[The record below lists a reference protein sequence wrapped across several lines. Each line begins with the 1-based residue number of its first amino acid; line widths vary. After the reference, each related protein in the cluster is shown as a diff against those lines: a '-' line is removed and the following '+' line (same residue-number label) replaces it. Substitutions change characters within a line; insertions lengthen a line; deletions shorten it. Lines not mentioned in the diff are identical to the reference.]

1 MRALLRSVVLAAL
14 VAAPALAQAPASPEA
29 SAKTAKP
36 AVKADKATK
45 VGAKPAKAAVK
56 PAVKGKVAKKTTT
69 DGVLTPDAAPADA
82 TTAATTADGTAVD
95 SAGTPQASE
104 AVAVPAADAQAVVAP
119 TPTAPVLPAAPP
131 SAPVSE
137 DVALVAILDLKGGE
151 AAAAQASA
159 LTTML
164 TAEVSATR
172 GMRAVSRNELQAL
185 LTHQSTAQLVGC
197 DEPKCMADVAAL
209 VKADFVVSGSVEK
222 LEGATVVGLTL
233 MSAGGDG
240 QDPAIVARQ
249 KAAWRGTDNDLL
261 LVVRPLVQ
269 RLFDAQNA
277 HTHVGAAEI
286 FAPEGATL
294 VLDDKAIGT
303 APVAAVRDLPS
314 GVHRLTVQK
323 DGFADGAVDLVV
335 ARNETTIV
343 RVELEEI
350 PLLSQPW
357 FWATAGGVVLLAGGT
372 AAGITTWAILNAE
385 PPPSRVVLGK
395 P

>member
-1 MRALLRSVVLAAL
+1 MRSLLRFAVFAAV
-14 VAAPALAQAPASPEA
+14 VAAAPVMAQAPATPA
-29 SAKTAKP
+29 AAGATAVKPAPKAAAKVGKPAKP
-36 AVKADKATK
+36 AT
-45 VGAKPAKAAVK
+45 KPAKAHEAVVTAS
-56 PAVKGKVAKKTTT
+56 PAGGAEQA
-69 DGVLTPDAAPADA
+69 GPAAPAQ
-82 TTAATTADGTAVD
+82 AVD
-95 SAGTPQASE
+95 
-104 AVAVPAADAQAVVAP
+104 AVAVPAANVQAAVFLEP
-119 TPTAPVLPAAPP
+119 QAAEPSPPP
-131 SAPVSE
+131 SVPVAAESS
-137 DVALVAILDLKGGE
+137 LVAVLDLKGS
-151 AAAAQASA
+151 ANAAAQASA

-164 TAEVSATR
+164 TAEVAGQK

-209 VKADFVVSGSVEK
+209 VKADFVVSGNVEK

-240 QDPAIVARQ
+240 QDPAIVGRQ
-249 KAAWRGTDNDLL
+249 KAAWRGSDNDLL
-261 LVVRPLVQ
+261 LVIRPLVQ
-269 RLFDAQNA
+269 RLFDAPNA
-277 HTHVGAAEI
+277 HTHLGAVEV
-286 FAPEGATL
+286 FAPEGAAI
-294 VLDDKAIGT
+294 VLDDKAVGS
-303 APVAAVRDLPS
+303 APVPALRDLPT

-323 DGFADGAVDLVV
+323 DGFADGAVDIVV

-372 AAGITTWAILNAE
+372 AAGITTWAIVTAT

-395 P
+395 QP

>member
-1 MRALLRSVVLAAL
+1 MRALLRSVAFAAA
-14 VAAPALAQAPASPEA
+14 VAAPVMAQAPATPA
-29 SAKTAKP
+29 AAGATAVKPAPKAAAKVGKPAKP
-36 AVKADKATK
+36 A
-45 VGAKPAKAAVK
+45 AKPAKAHDAVVDAS
-56 PAVKGKVAKKTTT
+56 PAGGAEQA
-69 DGVLTPDAAPADA
+69 GPAAPAQ
-82 TTAATTADGTAVD
+82 AVD
-95 SAGTPQASE
+95 
-104 AVAVPAADAQAVVAP
+104 AVVVPAATAQAAVFLEP
-119 TPTAPVLPAAPP
+119 QPAEPSPP
-131 SAPVSE
+131 SSVPVAAESS
-137 DVALVAILDLKGGE
+137 LVAVLDLKGS
-151 AAAAQASA
+151 ANATAQASA

-164 TAEVSATR
+164 TAEVAGQK

-240 QDPAIVARQ
+240 QDPAIVGRQ
-249 KAAWRGTDNDLL
+249 KAAWRGSDNDLL

-277 HTHVGAAEI
+277 HTHLGAVEL

-294 VLDDKAIGT
+294 VLDDKAIDSTPGS
-303 APVAAVRDLPS
+303 AVRDLPT
-314 GVHRLTVQK
+314 GVHRLTIQK
-323 DGFADGAVDLVV
+323 DGFADGAVDIVV

-357 FWATAGGVVLLAGGT
+357 FWATAGGVALLAGGT
-372 AAGITTWAILNAE
+372 AAGITTWAVVTAT

-395 P
+395 QP

>member
-1 MRALLRSVVLAAL
+1 
-14 VAAPALAQAPASPEA
+14 
-29 SAKTAKP
+29 
-36 AVKADKATK
+36 
-45 VGAKPAKAAVK
+45 
-56 PAVKGKVAKKTTT
+56 
-69 DGVLTPDAAPADA
+69 
-82 TTAATTADGTAVD
+82 
-95 SAGTPQASE
+95 
-104 AVAVPAADAQAVVAP
+104 
-119 TPTAPVLPAAPP
+119 
-131 SAPVSE
+131 
-137 DVALVAILDLKGGE
+137 
-151 AAAAQASA
+151 
-159 LTTML
+159 ML
-164 TAEVSATR
+164 TAEVAGQK

-277 HTHVGAAEI
+277 HTHVGAAEV

-303 APVAAVRDLPS
+303 APVAAIRDLPT
-314 GVHRLTVQK
+314 GVHRLMVQK
-323 DGFADGAVDLVV
+323 DGFADEAVDLVV

-372 AAGITTWAILNAE
+372 AAGITTYAILNAE

-395 P
+395 EP

>member
-14 VAAPALAQAPASPEA
+14 VAAPVMAQAPGTPDAA
-29 SAKTAKP
+29 GAKAAKP
-36 AVKADKATK
+36 AVKAGAKL
-45 VGAKPAKAAVK
+45 AKPAKPAAK
-56 PAVKGKVAKKTTT
+56 PAVKAKVVKKGDDAVATV
-69 DGVLTPDAAPADA
+69 DAAAAPAPEA
-82 TTAATTADGTAVD
+82 TAAVD
-95 SAGTPQASE
+95 SAATAHAD
-104 AVAVPAADAQAVVAP
+104 AVAVPAATAQAVEAP
-119 TPTAPVLPAAPP
+119 TPAAPVLPAAPP

-137 DVALVAILDLKGGE
+137 ESALVAVLDLKGGA

-164 TAEVSATR
+164 TAEVSATK

-277 HTHVGAAEI
+277 HTHVGAAEV

-303 APVAAVRDLPS
+303 APVAAIRDLPT
-314 GVHRLTVQK
+314 GVHRLMVQK
-323 DGFADGAVDLVV
+323 DGFADEAVDLVV

-372 AAGITTWAILNAE
+372 AAGITTYAILNAE

-395 P
+395 EP

>member
-1 MRALLRSVVLAAL
+1 MRALLRSVAFAAA
-14 VAAPALAQAPASPEA
+14 VAAPVMAQASAAPAA
-29 SAKTAKP
+29 AG
-36 AVKADKATK
+36 AT
-45 VGAKPAKAAVK
+45 AVK
-56 PAVKGKVAKKTTT
+56 PAPKAAAKVGKPAKPAAKPA
-69 DGVLTPDAAPADA
+69 GAGDAVVDAGPAA
-82 TTAATTADGTAVD
+82 GRAGSV
-95 SAGTPQASE
+95 GTPHVAD
-104 AVAVPAADAQAVVAP
+104 AVAVSAATSQAAVFLEPQPAEP
-119 TPTAPVLPAAPP
+119 SPP
-131 SAPVSE
+131 SSVPVAAESS
-137 DVALVAILDLKGGE
+137 LVAVLDLKGS
-151 AAAAQASA
+151 ANATAQASA

-164 TAEVSATR
+164 TAEVAGQK

-209 VKADFVVSGSVEK
+209 VKADFVVSGNVEK

-240 QDPAIVARQ
+240 RDPAIVGRQ

-261 LVVRPLVQ
+261 LVIRPLVQ
-269 RLFDAQNA
+269 RLFDAPNA
-277 HTHVGAAEI
+277 HTHLGAVEV
-286 FAPEGATL
+286 FAPEGAAI
-294 VLDDKAIGT
+294 VLDDKAVGS
-303 APVAAVRDLPS
+303 APVPALRDLPT

-323 DGFADGAVDLVV
+323 DGFADGAVDIVV

-357 FWATAGGVVLLAGGT
+357 FWATAGGVALLAGGT
-372 AAGITTWAILNAE
+372 AAGITTWAVVTAT

-395 P
+395 QP